1 MLGEISDRSQDGNSR
16 SNLRRKPKWK
26 GDDLQLHVM
35 KTYSY
40 QETKSLTFS
49 MNDLECSQTDLIFRY
64 CKNGY

>member
-35 KTYSY
+35 KTHSY
-40 QETKSLTFS
+40 QETKALRFP
-49 MNDLECSQTDLIFRY
+49 
-64 CKNGY
+64 